1 MTLALEIIGSIFL
14 FGGIVFCTI
23 GGIGL
28 VRLPDFYSRCH
39 AAGMTDSAGAGGVL
53 VGLCFFAPPLVIV
66 KLLTILVFIWLSST
80 VSTHALVKAAYARGL
95 RLEQPRVRDWVKP
108 APSDAAEEPP
118 DTERGVAEEEE

>member
-1 MTLALEIIGSIFL
+1 MTLALEILGSVFL

-108 APSDAAEEPP
+108 VGSRTVDAPRPDADVDAE
-118 DTERGVAEEEE
+118 DEE